1 MTRLVLKELMPAN
14 FVPEDRHKIE
24 TTGIGTNDTDDLN
37 RFLDEALSRVGRLE
51 SILAATGGALHDV
64 NNLLTVLAG
73 NLYLMTEAVRDQPK
87 LLEKSRGTRNT
98 AQRASSL
105 IRELLDSARD
115 PEDQAGIISPAKH
128 VVALEPLLRRGIDK
142 KHRFEIRHSRD
153 PWTVAA
159 SASQFES
166 AVMNLVINANEAMSE
181 PGAIEIRVENV
192 ELDPERAQGL
202 AIPAGNYVRA
212 RVMDNGPGIP
222 ARLLARITQPLVTTK
237 PTGQGNGM
245 GLAMVK
251 RFAARSNGTLSIT
264 SAEGRGTTMGIW
276 LPRSSES
283 GDATANMTLP
293 LSTLPGGNETVLLV
307 TDDGEVCET
316 VQELLESLGY
326 RVVAARDRGSAL
338 TRARKAQKIS
348 AVICERSEENRERE
362 TRWLNALRRIYPDV
376 RQLALLQLGDDGANV
391 APDADASLHR
401 PLAVNELADAVR
413 SVIGVLP

>member
-1 MTRLVLKELMPAN
+1 MKRLVLKESIPAD
-14 FVPEDRHKIE
+14 FVPEDRHEIATTVIE
-24 TTGIGTNDTDDLN
+24 TTNTDNLN

-64 NNLLTVLAG
+64 NNILTVLAG
-73 NLYLMTEAVRDQPK
+73 NLYLMTEALRDHPE

-98 AQRASSL
+98 AHRAGSL
-105 IRELLDSARD
+105 IRELLDAARE
-115 PEDQAGIISPAKH
+115 PEDRANIISPAKH
-128 VVALEPLLRRGIDK
+128 VVALEPLLRRGINK

-166 AVMNLVINANEAMSE
+166 AVMNLVINANEAMSKS
-181 PGAIEIRVENV
+181 GTIEIRVENV
-192 ELDPERAQGL
+192 ELDPECAQGL
-202 AIPAGNYVRA
+202 EIPAGNYVRV

-222 ARLLARITQPLVTTK
+222 APLLARIARPLVTTK

-245 GLAMVK
+245 GLVMVK
-251 RFAARSNGTLSIT
+251 RFAARSNGTLSIAST
-264 SAEGRGTTMGIW
+264 EGRGTTMGIW

-307 TDDGEVCET
+307 TDDGEVCAT

-338 TRARKAQKIS
+338 TRARKVEKIS
-348 AVICERSEENRERE
+348 AVICERSAENRERE
-362 TRWLNALRRIYPDV
+362 ARWLNALRRIHPDV
-376 RQLALLQLGDDGANV
+376 RQLALLQLGDDGPNV
-391 APDADASLHR
+391 APDADACLHR
-401 PLAVNELADAVR
+401 PLAIDELADAVR
-413 SVIGVLP
+413 SVIGVFS

>member
-14 FVPEDRHKIE
+14 FMPDEDRREIE
-24 TTGIGTNDTDDLN
+24 TTDTD

-51 SILAATGGALHDV
+51 SMLAATGGALHDV

-73 NLYLMTEAVRDQPK
+73 NLYLMTEAVRDHPD

-105 IRELLDSARD
+105 IRELLDSARE
-115 PEDQAGIISPAKH
+115 PEDQASIINPAKH
-128 VVALEPLLRRGIDK
+128 VAALKPLLHRGINK
-142 KHRFEIRHSRD
+142 KHRFEIRHSKD

-202 AIPAGNYVRA
+202 GIPDGNYVRV

-222 ARLLARITQPLVTTK
+222 APLLARIAQPLVTTK

-245 GLAMVK
+245 GLAMVQ
-251 RFAARSNGTLSIT
+251 RFAARSNGKFSVA

-307 TDDGEVCET
+307 TDDGAVCET
-316 VQELLESLGY
+316 VRELLESLGY
-326 RVVAARDRGSAL
+326 RVIAARDRGSAL
-338 TRARKAQKIS
+338 TRARKAQQVS
-348 AVICERSEENRERE
+348 AVICERSAENRERE
-362 TRWLNALRRIYPDV
+362 MRWLNALRRIHPDV
-376 RQLALLQLGDDGANV
+376 RQLALLQLGDDGPDV
-391 APDADASLHR
+391 APDADACLHR

-413 SVIGVLP
+413 SVIGVLS